1 MCKEQRKCRFHY
13 ASCLFGIG
21 STHNKYLTLC
31 VWLLQNI
38 EEPSVFLEED
48 REWMRSDPI
57 VRVEKMFKKIEAK
70 FTGPPRFI
78 LCVLPE
84 KKTCDIYGESNLL
97 LHGFLLSIATSV
109 TYILLLFRR
118 TLEEEKPLSIR
129 YRHSMY
135 RSSKEHQG
143 PLFDQCPPQNQF

>member
-1 MCKEQRKCRFHY
+1 M
-13 ASCLFGIG
+13 
-21 STHNKYLTLC
+21 
-31 VWLLQNI
+31 
-38 EEPSVFLEED
+38 FLEED

-135 RSSKEHQG
+135 RSSKEH
-143 PLFDQCPPQNQF
+143 

>member
-1 MCKEQRKCRFHY
+1 M
-13 ASCLFGIG
+13 
-21 STHNKYLTLC
+21 
-31 VWLLQNI
+31 
-38 EEPSVFLEED
+38 FLEED

-97 LHGFLLSIATSV
+97 LHGFLLSDHDQCYLYPSSLPKDLGRGKAFINSASSLNV
-109 TYILLLFRR
+109 SFLQR
-118 TLEEEKPLSIR
+118 TLGTII
-129 YRHSMY
+129 
-135 RSSKEHQG
+135 
-143 PLFDQCPPQNQF
+143 